1 MYDCIIIGMGCAGM
15 SAAIY
20 AKNAGMNTLILEAS
34 VPGGILNKVK
44 SIDNYLGFKEIS
56 GSDLAYNMF
65 EHIIS
70 LGIQYKIDKVL
81 DIKEFE
87 DYKLITTSKGEY
99 KTKGLIIAGGRK
111 IKRSGIS
118 NENDFVNKGISYCA
132 TCDGT
137 LYKNKTVCLLGSD
150 KIAFDEVKYLSN
162 VVSKVYFITNKD
174 VSFDTCEYSNV
185 ELINNVK
192 VDKFLGEEKISGIL
206 LENGSVIDTDGV
218 FIYYGYS
225 SEVAFL
231 NNLDICDEK
240 GRVIVDSNMKTKC
253 NMVYACGDII
263 KKDLYQVSTAVSE
276 GAIAAI
282 NLNKE
287 LNER

>member
-1 MYDCIIIGMGCAGM
+1 MYDCVIIGMGCAGM

-44 SIDNYLGFKEIS
+44 FIDNYLGFKEIS

-65 EHIIS
+65 EHVRS

-81 DIKEFE
+81 DIKEFD
-87 DYKLITTSKGEY
+87 DYKLITTGKGEY
-99 KTKGLIIAGGRK
+99 KTRGLIIAGGRK

-132 TCDGT
+132 TCDGA

-150 KIAFDEVKYLSN
+150 NVAFDEVKYLSN
-162 VVSKVYFITNKD
+162 IANKVYFITNKD
-174 VSFDTCEYSNV
+174 ASFDVREYPNV

-192 VDKFLGEEKISGIL
+192 VDKFLGEDKISGIL
-206 LENGSVIDTDGV
+206 LENGSVIDVDGV

-231 NNLDICDEK
+231 NNLDICDDK
-240 GRVIVDSNMKTKC
+240 GRIIVDSNMKSKC
-253 NMVYACGDII
+253 DMVYACGDII

-287 LNER
+287 LNVR

>member
-34 VPGGILNKVK
+34 APGGLLNKIK
-44 SIDNYLGFKEIS
+44 TIDNYLGFKNIS

-65 EHIIS
+65 EHVRS
-70 LGIQYKIDKVL
+70 LGIQYKIAKVL
-81 DIKEFE
+81 DIKEVD

-99 KTKGLIIAGGRK
+99 KTRGLIIAGGRK
-111 IKRSGIS
+111 NKRSGIS
-118 NENDFVNKGISYCA
+118 NESEFINKGISYCA
-132 TCDGT
+132 TCDGA

-150 KIAFDEVKYLSN
+150 KVAFDEVKYLSN
-162 VVSKVYFITNKD
+162 IVNKVYFVTNKD
-174 VSFDTCEYSNV
+174 VSFDVSEYKNV

-192 VDKFLGEEKISGIL
+192 VEKFLGEGSISGIL

-225 SEVAFL
+225 SEVAYL
-231 NNLDICDEK
+231 NNLDICDSN
-240 GRVIVDSNMKTKC
+240 GMVLVDSNMKTKC
-253 NMVYACGDII
+253 DRVYACGDVI
-263 KKDLYQVSTAVSE
+263 KKELYQVSTAVSE

-287 LNER
+287 LNVR